1 MPADSRSLVYF
12 TRQFVHF
19 NRMIFLTCCPRL
31 RSIAETHFQLGVAQA
46 HSGDYVSAEKSLRA
60 AISVLNARISN
71 LKKMEVSEN
80 ITKELSDL
88 ETLIYEIKERT
99 SDHKE
104 MQRGTYKEDKDF
116 VPMYNGILIVNT
128 LYDSYSF
135 SFQISRRSSRGSPRS
150 PPSPLFCL
158 VTMIIAT

>member
-1 MPADSRSLVYF
+1 MNTTTLAWPQKIKPVFEQNTEIVEDCKAKFEESL
-12 TRQFVHF
+12 Q
-19 NRMIFLTCCPRL
+19 
-31 RSIAETHFQLGVAQA
+31 
-46 HSGDYVSAEKSLRA
+46 EK
-60 AISVLNARISN
+60 
-71 LKKMEVSEN
+71 SEN

-116 VPMYNGILIVNT
+116 VPMYNGMLIVNT